1 MVRQHKV
8 WLFAACAAVLGTS
21 AWANEYKIG
30 FVNVER
36 VFSQAAPAAKAT
48 KKLEKEFSSRDQ
60 ELQKMGKQI
69 RDLQTALEKDTG
81 SSDAER
87 QKKER
92 DLQNMNR
99 DFQRAQREF
108 REDLNLRK
116 SEELAGLQERAN
128 LVIRK
133 IAEAD
138 KFDLILQDAVYI
150 SPRIDITDKVIKAL
164 EN

>member
-1 MVRQHKV
+1 MVSRHKV
-8 WLFAACAAVLGTS
+8 MLLAACAAMFGTPAWS
-21 AWANEYKIG
+21 AEYKIG

-48 KKLEKEFSSRDQ
+48 KKLEKEFSARDQ
-60 ELQKMGKQI
+60 ELQKTAKQI
-69 RDLQTALEKDTG
+69 RDLQTSVEKDNL
-81 SSDAER
+81 SDSER

-99 DFQRAQREF
+99 DYQRAQREF

-128 LVIRK
+128 QVIRR
-133 IAEAD
+133 IAEAE
-138 KFDLILQDAVYI
+138 KYDLILQDAVHI

>member
-1 MVRQHKV
+1 MVRRYKV
-8 WLFAACAAVLGTS
+8 GVLVACAALLSGTS
-21 AWANEYKIG
+21 WAAEYKIG

-69 RDLQTALEKDTG
+69 RDLQSALEKNPG
-81 SSDAER
+81 SESER
-87 QKKER
+87 QRKER
-92 DLQNMNR
+92 DLQNLNR
-99 DFQRAQREF
+99 DFQRNQREF

-116 SEELAGLQERAN
+116 SEELAGLQEKAN
-128 LVIRK
+128 QVIRR

-150 SPRIDITDKVIKAL
+150 SPRIDITEKVIKAL